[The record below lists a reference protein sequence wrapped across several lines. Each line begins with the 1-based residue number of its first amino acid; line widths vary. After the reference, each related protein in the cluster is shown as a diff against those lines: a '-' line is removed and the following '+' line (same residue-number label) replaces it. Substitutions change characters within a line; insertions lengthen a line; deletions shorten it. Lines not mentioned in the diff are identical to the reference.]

1 MPTFLSGG
9 TGTPKLL
16 AGARDVF
23 DPAETTVVAN
33 TGDDVEIGGF
43 LVSPDLDTVLF
54 DRGGVL
60 DREFWWGIE
69 GDTHE
74 THDEL
79 ERLADRAGLDAG
91 PRYLDAEAQTSGR
104 DIARWRRFSAAREFM
119 TIGDR
124 DRAVHLLRTSLLDEG
139 RTLTEVTRTLADA
152 FDLDITLL
160 PMSDD
165 PVATLIHAAEGSDGA
180 ERASGETASHASEQS
195 DGAERASGE
204 AASHAAAQSD
214 GAERASGE
222 AASHAAEGTM
232 HFQEFWVGR
241 RADVAIEGVEFR
253 GAVDAEPTDAVREAL
268 CEPVIVG
275 PSNPVTSLGPLLALD
290 GVREAL
296 RETTVVAV
304 SPFVE
309 DEVFSG
315 PADDLM
321 RATGREPSTAGVAE
335 AYDFADAFVLDSAD
349 STALDRPVVRT
360 DTRMDDDAD
369 AARVARACANA
380 LEAVDG

>member
-165 PVATLIHAAEGSDGA
+165 PVATLIHAA
-180 ERASGETASHASEQS
+180 
-195 DGAERASGE
+195 
-204 AASHAAAQSD
+204 AQSD

-222 AASHAAEGTM
+222 AASHASEGTM